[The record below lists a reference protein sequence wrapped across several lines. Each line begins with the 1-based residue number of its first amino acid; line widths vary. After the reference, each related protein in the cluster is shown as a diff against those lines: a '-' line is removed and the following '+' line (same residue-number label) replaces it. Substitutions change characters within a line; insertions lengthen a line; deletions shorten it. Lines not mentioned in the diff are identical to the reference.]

1 MKKIIFLL
9 FIVGAIYA
17 QQVTENKTVYPN
29 RGGCI
34 TQNTNTSNTKTYS
47 YSTETNI
54 GREIVVVDSADTTFN
69 AYRSYFYFN
78 AAALPSKDRKSVV

>member
-29 RGGCI
+29 RGGVY
-34 TQNTNTSNTKTYS
+34 YS
-47 YSTETNI
+47 KY
-54 GREIVVVDSADTTFN
+54 
-69 AYRSYFYFN
+69 
-78 AAALPSKDRKSVV
+78 